1 MPLYGRRARVQIG
14 LPGTTGKEFL
24 CGGPGEFR
32 LTFDVK
38 MSATGDPNTATIE
51 LYNVAPSTIALAQN
65 PECEVRV
72 LVGYET
78 PTLVFVGNPIADGVS
93 GPRRGPDRVLHIEAA
108 DGGRSYGEARTSI
121 SMATATT
128 AQQVFDEIIRQ
139 TGLALGVVRVPD
151 YTFQSGYIF
160 QGQASDALAKLASA
174 CGATTYTRDGNL
186 VFIEAGGDTGEQAVV
201 FSGSAGNLIGS
212 PTPKADGKIEVKALL
227 APTIRPGRVFS
238 LESAD
243 YNGLY
248 VAEDVGFKGD
258 THGQDWYVTA
268 IGVAR

>member
-1 MPLYGRRARVQIG
+1 MLFDRRARLQIG

-38 MSATGDPNTATIE
+38 MSATGDPNTGTVE
-51 LYNVAPSTIALAQN
+51 LYNVNPATIALAQN
-65 PECEVRV
+65 PECEVRL
-72 LVGYET
+72 LVGYGDVQ
-78 PTLVFVGNPIADGVS
+78 TLLFVGNPIADGVS
-93 GPRRGPDRVLHIEAA
+93 APRRGPDRVLHIEAA
-108 DGGRSYGEARTSI
+108 DGGRAYGEARCSI

-139 TGLALGVVRVPD
+139 TGLALGVVRVPS
-151 YTFQSGYIF
+151 YTFQAGYIF

-174 CGATTYTRDGNL
+174 CGATTYTRDGGL

-201 FSGSAGNLIGS
+201 YSGSAGNLIGS
-212 PTPKADGKIEVKALL
+212 PTPKAEGKMEVKALL
-227 APTIRPGRVFS
+227 SPTIRPGKVFS
-238 LESAD
+238 LESLD
-243 YNGLY
+243 YSGLY
-248 VAEDVGFKGD
+248 IAEDVGFKGD
-258 THGQDWYVTA
+258 THGQDWYVTV